1 MPDTHPSW
9 PAEATYHHAH
19 WEGDRGRVPTSPLQA
34 LPCIGSP
41 ANIPSQDTCPL
52 TTSCL
57 AQGAG
62 EGSCHL
68 PELAGEDSGT
78 GTHELGASQSL
89 A

>member
-9 PAEATYHHAH
+9 PVEAFPLYA
-19 WEGDRGRVPTSPLQA
+19 RGGGPRQGLTSPLQA
-34 LPCIGSP
+34 LPCSGSP
-41 ANIPSQDTCPL
+41 ANIPSQDTYPP

-57 AQGAG
+57 AQGVG

-68 PELAGEDSGT
+68 PKLAGEDRGA
-78 GTHELGASQSL
+78 GANKLGASQSL